1 MAKTTSLNIRISPE
15 FRSRIER
22 LAEFHGLTMSS
33 YAHSLLVKAVR
44 VESEA
49 LGISEESETR
59 PQIASSKVA
68 ARIMPATS
76 QKERIRDQYGLNAD
90 DAPRKKAG

>member
-68 ARIMPATS
+68 ARIMPAES
-76 QKERIRDQYGLNAD
+76 QKDRIREQYGLNPD
-90 DAPRKKAG
+90 TERRKKSG